1 MAQRE
6 ENLVKNT
13 IIFAIGTFGSKL
25 IQFILVP
32 FYTRVLN
39 SSEFGTVDLLQSV
52 VQLLIPIVALSI
64 YESVFRYAMEK
75 DYDKTAVL
83 TTGVVICV
91 AGIAVM
97 CALGPIAAMYT
108 SPTYVWLVIANSAVN
123 ALWTIYSQYTRAI
136 GRSTLFAV
144 DNILMTFLVLVLNVV
159 FLAVFK
165 WGINGYMLGYTLANA
180 IATLF
185 LIVCLKGQCKLDF
198 KKVNKKLTKEMLV
211 FAFPLILNGICWW
224 LSGFANRVIIVSI
237 LGTTENGIFA
247 AANKIPSL
255 IYVVMSIFMQAW
267 QMSANEEFKN
277 KDIAQFYT
285 NIHEQLNTCLIVF
298 SSLLILFCK
307 PINDVFLGEDFS
319 EAWVYMPP
327 LILSMIYFSLSSF
340 LISIYSA
347 NKETKMAFVTNI
359 VSVII
364 NIALNFVLIPIM
376 GIMGASIA
384 TLISYFVLWI
394 VRVFDTSKIVKI
406 KYNIPIIVASN
417 LIVIL
422 QTIFICLDLD
432 TIITYSACSL
442 GTIVL
447 VIIHWK
453 TLISL
458 VKFFMAFVM
467 KFLSKFK
474 KQ

>member
-1 MAQRE
+1 M
-6 ENLVKNT
+6 
-13 IIFAIGTFGSKL
+13 
-25 IQFILVP
+25 
-32 FYTRVLN
+32 LN

-52 VQLLIPIVALSI
+52 VQLLIPIVALAI

-91 AGIAVM
+91 AGITIM
-97 CALGPIAAMYT
+97 CAIAPVASMFT
-108 SPTYVWLVIANSAVN
+108 SATYVWLVIANSAVN

-136 GRSTLFAV
+136 GRSTLFAI
-144 DNILMTFLVLVLNVV
+144 DNILMTFLVLVLNVL

-180 IATLF
+180 LSTVF
-185 LIVCLKGQCKLDF
+185 LIVCLKGQAKLDF
-198 KKVNKKLTKEMLV
+198 KKINKKLTKEMLV

-285 NIHEQLNTCLIVF
+285 NIHEQLNTCLIVL

-307 PINDVFLGEDFS
+307 PINDVFLGSDFS

-340 LISIYSA
+340 LISIYAA

-359 VSVII
+359 ISVII
-364 NIALNFVLIPIM
+364 NIALNFILIPVM

-384 TLISYFVLWI
+384 TLVSYFVLWV
-394 VRVFDTSKIVKI
+394 VRIFDTSKIVKI
-406 KYNIPIIVASN
+406 KYNIPVIIVSN
-417 LIVIL
+417 LIVVL
-422 QTIFICLDLD
+422 QTVFICLDLD
-432 TIITYSACSL
+432 TIITYSLCSV
-442 GTIVL
+442 GTIIL
-447 VIIHWK
+447 VVIHWK

-458 VKFFMAFVM
+458 VKFFLGFVM
-467 KFLSKFK
+467 KFLTKFK

>member
-1 MAQRE
+1 M
-6 ENLVKNT
+6 
-13 IIFAIGTFGSKL
+13 
-25 IQFILVP
+25 P

-64 YESVFRYAMEK
+64 YESVFRYSMEK
-75 DYDKTAVL
+75 EYDKTAVL
-83 TTGVVICV
+83 TTGVVISII
-91 AGIAVM
+91 GIGIM
-97 CALGPIAAMYT
+97 CALGPVAAMFT
-108 SPTYVWLVIANSAVN
+108 SPTYVWLVIANTAVN

-136 GRSTLFAV
+136 GRSTLFAA
-144 DNILMTFLVLVLNVV
+144 DNILMTFLVLVLNVL
-159 FLAVFK
+159 FLAIFK
-165 WGINGYMLGYTLANA
+165 WGINGYMLGYTLANG

-185 LIVCLKGQCKLDF
+185 LIICLKGQCKLDF
-198 KKVNKKLTKEMLV
+198 KKINKKLTKEMLV

-224 LSGFANRVIIVSI
+224 LSGFANRVIIVSF

-267 QMSANEEFKN
+267 QMSANEEFKK

-285 NIHEQLNTCLIVF
+285 NIHEQLNTCLLVF

-307 PINDVFLGEDFS
+307 PINDIFLGSDFGD
-319 EAWVYMPP
+319 AWVYMPP

-359 VSVII
+359 ISVVI
-364 NIALNFVLIPIM
+364 NIALNFILIPTM

-384 TLISYFVLWI
+384 TLVSYFVLWI

-406 KYNIPIIVASN
+406 KYNIASIVISNIIV
-417 LIVIL
+417 VL
-422 QTIFICLDLD
+422 QAVFICLDLD
-432 TIITYSACSL
+432 TVITYSLCSVA
-442 GTIVL
+442 TVVL
-447 VIIHWK
+447 LIIHFK
-453 TLISL
+453 TIISL
-458 VKFFMAFVM
+458 VKFFLGFVM
-467 KFLSKFK
+467 SFLSKFK
-474 KQ
+474 KH